1 MDTEGADVLMCRVV
15 ERYSDMLLRLAY
27 SRLQSTADAE
37 DCVQE
42 VYLKL
47 LCRKPAF
54 RDETHE
60 KAWLVRVTLN
70 QASDISRARRRHDA
84 VLEALPTPAAADEPS
99 LLSAV
104 RALPDKYAAVLHLHY
119 YEGYTIQEIA
129 KLLALPA
136 ATVGTRLSRGRA
148 KLKAML
154 KEDAHELE

>member
-1 MDTEGADVLMCRVV
+1 MDTEGADVSMCRIV

-27 SRLQSTADAE
+27 SRLQSAADAE

-47 LCRKPAF
+47 LRRRPAF
-54 RDETHE
+54 RDEAHE

-70 QASDISRARRRHDA
+70 QASDISRARRRHAA
-84 VLEALPTPAAADEPS
+84 VLELLPAPAADDEPS

>member
-1 MDTEGADVLMCRVV
+1 MDTEGAEVLMCRIV

-27 SRLQSTADAE
+27 SRLQSAADAE

-47 LCRKPAF
+47 LCRRPVF

-60 KAWLVRVTLN
+60 KAWLIRVTLN
-70 QASDISRARRRHDA
+70 QASDISRARRRHAA
-84 VLEALPTPAAADEPS
+84 VLEVLPTPAATGEGS

>member
-1 MDTEGADVLMCRVV
+1 MDTEGAEVWMCRIV

-27 SRLQSTADAE
+27 SRLQSAADAE

-47 LCRKPAF
+47 LRLHPAF
-54 RDETHE
+54 RDAAHE
-60 KAWLVRVTLN
+60 KAWLIRVTLN
-70 QASDISRARRRHDA
+70 QASDFTRARRRQAAALD
-84 VLEALPTPAAADEPS
+84 ALPAPAAAEVTP

-119 YEGYTIQEIA
+119 YEGYSIREIA
-129 KLLALPA
+129 ELLALPA

-148 KLKAML
+148 KLKAIL
-154 KEDAHELE
+154 EEDFDELE

>member
-1 MDTEGADVLMCRVV
+1 MNTEGADVWMCRVV
-15 ERYSDMLLRLAY
+15 ERYSKMLLHLAY
-27 SRLQSTADAE
+27 SRLQSAADAE

-47 LCRKPAF
+47 LCRRPAF
-54 RDETHE
+54 RDEAHE

-70 QASDISRARRRHDA
+70 QASDMARARKRQTA
-84 VLEALPTPAAADEPS
+84 ALESLPPPAARNQTS

-119 YEGYTIQEIA
+119 YEGYTIEEIG